1 MLGLGSS
8 LVSSIKG
15 RTLVNTYTS
24 DFTNDQAATTG
35 SISSADAAVH
45 SDYSIEGNLD
55 KDTNQ
60 TVDGSAGWIKFTYDT
75 NQTNSTG
82 ILTNLDGFVWQS
94 GDIHIVTF
102 DIYLGG
108 TEWDCADIVSVR
120 VLAPTTTQGIDFEL
134 PSASSGTSGA
144 QVAQGETVSVKLTSY
159 GNANTPT
166 SQLYIYIPTGS
177 DLPQADSWFALK
189 NLVVK
194 TYRLFG

>member
-60 TVDGSAGWIKFTYDT
+60 T
-75 NQTNSTG
+75 NSTG

-94 GDIHIVTF
+94 GDIHIITF

-108 TEWDCADIVSVR
+108 TEWDGADNVSVR

-159 GNANTPT
+159 GNANVTS
-166 SQLYIYIPTGS
+166 SQLYIYFPTGS